1 VWHHCTAP
9 ALLREIPQFVAGT
22 RHPSARGRAG
32 LAIDLL
38 QLHDRDRAV
47 VRFAEIR
54 F

>member
-1 VWHHCTAP
+1 MDRP
-9 ALLREIPQFVAGT
+9 SREKFPSSIAGT

-32 LAIDLL
+32 LAIDVL
-38 QLHDRDRAV
+38 QLHDRNRAI